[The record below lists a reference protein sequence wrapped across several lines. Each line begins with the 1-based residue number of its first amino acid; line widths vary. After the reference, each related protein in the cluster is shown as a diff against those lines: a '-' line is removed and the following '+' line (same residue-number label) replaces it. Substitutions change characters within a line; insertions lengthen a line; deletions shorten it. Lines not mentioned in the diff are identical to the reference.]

1 MMQLTVSGFQSVD
14 GLWLAKE
21 ADWHHEKRCQNTDYT
36 VENIHIK
43 ITKYVRNPDH
53 EKLGSFKPTFIR
65 EGAVV
70 HVEGKS
76 ENYIWQRGTLVQEQT
91 KGH

>member
-1 MMQLTVSGFQSVD
+1 MQLTVTGFQSIDSV
-14 GLWLAKE
+14 WLAKE
-21 ADWHHEKRCQNTDYT
+21 ADWHHETRCQNTDYT
-36 VENIHIK
+36 VENIGIR
-43 ITKYVRNPDH
+43 ITKYVRNPEH

-76 ENYIWQRGTLVQEQT
+76 ENYIWQRGALVPE
-91 KGH
+91 HAER